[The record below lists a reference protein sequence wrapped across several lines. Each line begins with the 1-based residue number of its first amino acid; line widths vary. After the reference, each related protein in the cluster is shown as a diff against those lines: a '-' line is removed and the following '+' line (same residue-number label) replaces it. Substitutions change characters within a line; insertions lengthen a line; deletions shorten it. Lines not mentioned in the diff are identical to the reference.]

1 MSIAAAPSLK
11 AAALA
16 ALRSGRAAEARDFL
30 REALRDTPDDI
41 ALWLNLAGAERASG
55 DFAQA
60 FEALEGALR
69 LDPRC
74 FQALLM
80 KAALVE
86 RTGDLVQA
94 AIGYGLALG
103 QAPDP
108 DLLDPP
114 TRRAFEHA
122 REVHADYSA
131 RLRQCMLD
139 AVSGEA
145 ALGRSEEGRRIGA
158 FIDFAVGKR
167 KIYPQKPTSF
177 YYPGL
182 PTLDFYPRELFP
194 WIGALEAETPAIARE
209 LAAIL
214 ADGSEHGFAPY
225 VDYPDSLPLDQW
237 AELNHSP
244 RWNAFHLE
252 RNGAPV
258 LENAA
263 RAPNT
268 LAAIARAPR
277 PHVAGRT
284 PASMLSTLKPKTR
297 IPPHTGVSN
306 TRLVV
311 HLALVVPPDCGFRV
325 GAETRAWCPGEAF
338 VFADT
343 VEHEAW
349 HKSDQPRPVL
359 IFDIWSPFLSES
371 EREMIR
377 RVTAALD
384 EANGFTPGGEL

>member
-1 MSIAAAPSLK
+1 MSLAAAISSK

-16 ALRSGRAAEARDFL
+16 ALRSGRAMEARDLL
-30 REALRDTPDDI
+30 RQALRDAPDDI
-41 ALWLNLAGAERASG
+41 TLWLNLAGAERASG

-69 LDPRC
+69 VDPRS

-86 RTGDLVQA
+86 RSGDLIQA

-108 DLLDPP
+108 DLLDSP

-122 REVHADYSA
+122 REVHTDYTA
-131 RLRQCMLD
+131 RIRQCMLD
-139 AVSGEA
+139 AVRGEA

-158 FIDFAVGKR
+158 FIDFASGKR
-167 KIYPQKPTSF
+167 KIFPQKPTNF

-182 PTLDFYPRELFP
+182 PALDFYPRDLFP
-194 WIGALEAETPAIARE
+194 WIEAVEAEAPAIGAE

-214 ADGSEHGFAPY
+214 SDSTEEGFAPY
-225 VDYPDSLPLDQW
+225 VDYSDSLPLDQW
-237 AELNHSP
+237 AELNRSP

-252 RNGAPV
+252 RNGASV
-258 LENAA
+258 SENAA

-277 PHVAGRT
+277 PDLAGRT
-284 PASMLSTLKPKTR
+284 PASMFSTLKPRTR

-311 HLALVVPPDCGFRV
+311 HLALVIPPGCGLRV
-325 GAETRAWCPGEAF
+325 GAETRPWVPGEAF
-338 VFADT
+338 VFDDT

-349 HKSDQPRPVL
+349 NDSDRARTVL

-371 EREMIR
+371 EREMIC
-377 RVTAALD
+377 RVTRALD
-384 EANGFTPGGEL
+384 EANGFAPGGQL